1 MRAKLITIVAATC
14 VTMGMSA
21 CSPPEPDPDPSPVSE
36 YTEES
41 PTESTDDAQTE
52 SEKMF
57 VEVLR
62 EEMGSNLSPNDQDL
76 INLGEAV
83 CESFDEGLGLYESAE
98 AVQEGGF
105 SEYDS
110 GFIIGAAVYS
120 LCTEHLDE
128 IEVEEESY

>member
-1 MRAKLITIVAATC
+1 MRAKLIMIVAATC

-21 CSPPEPDPDPSPVSE
+21 CSPPEPDPSPVSE
-36 YTEES
+36 YAEES

-52 SEKMF
+52 SEKVF

-83 CESFDEGLGLYESAE
+83 CESFDEGVGLYESAE

-110 GFIIGAAVYS
+110 GFIVGAAVYS
-120 LCTEHLDE
+120 FCPEHMDK